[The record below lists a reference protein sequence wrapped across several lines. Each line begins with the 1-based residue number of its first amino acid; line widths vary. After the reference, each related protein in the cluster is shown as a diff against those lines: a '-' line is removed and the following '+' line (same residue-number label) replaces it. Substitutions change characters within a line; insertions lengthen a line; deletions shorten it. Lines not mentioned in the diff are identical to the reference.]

1 MSSRPRPS
9 LPCLSLPL
17 LNLAL
22 LLLAVLLSPS
32 SAVLSRCERC
42 LVETCPY
49 QYDAAIHGARD
60 DAQFHFG
67 YEEETRC
74 NECLVDNAKEF
85 SSNAFSGCRCTHK
98 ELDTHCTLPPLTNTT
113 AAADGPAELR
123 RTHGGVLLSRF
134 PLVGC
139 FIDRTVDLNDE
150 RVLYGAPCR
159 VVCDIRGP
167 HRYAISAFHV
177 DQRDGHRSGYCRC
190 ADEWV
195 PFSGADANRQVVNLT
210 ETVSVTLSVDD
221 RGRLVKGDQLRCDQD
236 DVFRVEESSRG
247 AVATVALPTT
257 FRSPMGLGVTDRGV
271 IVAADSQGAF
281 TTTNA
286 VVLAG
291 IPLATEARKVSVRGV
306 GCLFGNEGHTKGRRP
321 KAESCVIEL
330 REGRL

>member
-1 MSSRPRPS
+1 MSPRPRPS
-9 LPCLSLPL
+9 LSCLSVPL
-17 LNLAL
+17 LNLA

-60 DAQFHFG
+60 DAHFHFG
-67 YEEETRC
+67 YAEEMRC

-85 SSNAFSGCRCTHK
+85 SSKAFSGCRCTHT
-98 ELDTHCTLPPLTNTT
+98 ELDAHCALPPLLTNTT
-113 AAADGPAELR
+113 AAAGPSELR

-139 FIDRTVDLNDE
+139 FTDRTVDLDDE

-177 DQRDGHRSGYCRC
+177 DKSDGHRSSYCRC

-195 PFSGADANRQVVNLT
+195 PFSSANANRQVVDLA
-210 ETVSVTLSVDD
+210 EMVSVTLSVDD
-221 RGRLVKGDQLRCDQD
+221 RGRPVKGGQLRCDQD
-236 DVFRVEESSRG
+236 GVFRVEESSRG

-291 IPLATEARKVSVRGV
+291 IPLATEARKVRVRGF
-306 GCLFGNEGHTKGRRP
+306 GCLFGGKGHSEGH
-321 KAESCVIEL
+321 A
-330 REGRL
+330 EGRKLCV